1 MLRAIFCTGEQD
13 ELVRTLQRFRKTV
26 FVDRER
32 WALAVDRDREVDAY
46 DRRDTV
52 HMALFD
58 ADEVCATFRA
68 TRTDRPYLSADVFG
82 HLATT
87 EDYPRRH
94 DAWEISRFGIAST
107 PGAGLAGINYG
118 LMLWWA
124 LQVDARSLVA
134 VTELAHE
141 RLLRSIGITTLRYG
155 RPGIVGWTVD
165 GRPLRAVAGS
175 IPVARQ
181 RGDVLSRLFQNLAD
195 VEIVDAADVF
205 GCCRLSA

>member
-1 MLRAIFCTGEQD
+1 MLKAIFCTGEQD
-13 ELVRTLQRFRKTV
+13 DLVRALQMFRKRV
-26 FVDRER
+26 FVDQER
-32 WALAVDRDREVDAY
+32 WALTVDRDREVDDY

-52 HMALFD
+52 YMALFD
-58 ADEVCATFRA
+58 GDEICATFRA

-87 EDYPRRH
+87 EGYPHRH
-94 DAWEISRFGIAST
+94 DAWEISRFAISSSHVT
-107 PGAGLAGINYG
+107 GLAQINYA

-141 RLLRSIGITTLRYG
+141 RLLRSIGIATRRYG
-155 RPGIVGWTVD
+155 RAGIVGWTVD
-165 GRPLRAVAGS
+165 GRPLRAVAGQ
-175 IPVARQ
+175 IPVPQQ
-181 RGDVLSRLFQNLAD
+181 RGEVLARLFQTLTD

>member
-13 ELVRTLQRFRKTV
+13 ELVRAVQSFRKRV

-32 WALAVDRDREVDAY
+32 WALRVERDREVDDY

-52 HMALFD
+52 HLALFD
-58 ADEVCATFRA
+58 DDAICATFRA

-82 HLATT
+82 HLATV
-87 EDYPRRH
+87 EDYPHRP
-94 DAWEISRFGIAST
+94 DTWEISRFGIS
-107 PGAGLAGINYG
+107 PCQRAGLARVNYG

-124 LQVDARSLVA
+124 LQVNAESLVA

-141 RLLRSIGITTLRYG
+141 RLLRSMGIATRRYG
-155 RPGIVGWTVD
+155 RAGIVGWTVE
-165 GRPLRAVAGS
+165 GRPLRAVAGH
-175 IPVARQ
+175 IPVAQQ

>member
-1 MLRAIFCTGEQD
+1 M
-13 ELVRTLQRFRKTV
+13 FRKRV
-26 FVDRER
+26 FVDRQR
-32 WALAVDRDREVDAY
+32 WALTVDCDREVDDY

-58 ADEVCATFRA
+58 GDEICATFRA

-82 HLATT
+82 HLATA
-87 EDYPRRH
+87 EGYPHRH
-94 DAWEISRFGIAST
+94 DAWEISRFGISSSRV
-107 PGAGLAGINYG
+107 AGLAQINYG

-124 LQVDARSLVA
+124 LQVDVRSLVA

-141 RLLRSIGITTLRYG
+141 RLLRSIGIATRRYG
-155 RPGIVGWTVD
+155 RAGIVGWTAD
-165 GRPLRAVAGS
+165 GRPLRAVAGQ
-175 IPVARQ
+175 IPVFQQ
-181 RGDVLSRLFQNLAD
+181 RGDVLARLFQTLSD